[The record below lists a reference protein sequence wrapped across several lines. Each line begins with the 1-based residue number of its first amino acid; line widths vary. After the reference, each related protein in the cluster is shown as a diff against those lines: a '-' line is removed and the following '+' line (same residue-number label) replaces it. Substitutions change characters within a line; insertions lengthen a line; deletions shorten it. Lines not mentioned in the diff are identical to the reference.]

1 MSKKYSRIWAIVAK
15 VRYSESAI
23 LDKAIAQKL
32 IYEFFESKQ
41 SPELAEKHIQTFL
54 GELDNKLDLLEG
66 NPELFPIRRDYFYG
80 KTIHPI
86 RSFSCHWFIV
96 FYVYYK
102 DIDEIVVYFI
112 RSSKSDYSNV
122 INLF

>member
-1 MSKKYSRIWAIVAK
+1 MAK

-32 IYEFFESKQ
+32 IYDFFENKQ

-54 GELDNKLDLLEG
+54 EELDNKLDLLEG
-66 NPELFPIRRDYFYG
+66 NPELFPIRHDYYYG
-80 KTIHPI
+80 KTTRPI
-86 RSFSCHWFIV
+86 RSFTCHWFIV

-102 DIDEIVVYFI
+102 DTDIIMVYFI
-112 RSSKSDYSNV
+112 RSARSDYSNV

>member
-1 MSKKYSRIWAIVAK
+1 MAK
-15 VRYSESAI
+15 IKYSESAI

-32 IYEFFESKQ
+32 IREFFESKQ
-41 SPELAEKHIQTFL
+41 ASELSEKHIIAFL
-54 GELDNKLDLLEG
+54 DELDSKLNLLET
-66 NPELFPIRRDYFYG
+66 NPELYPIRKDYFYG
-80 KTIHPI
+80 KTVRPI
-86 RSFSCHWFIV
+86 RSFTCHWFIV

-102 DIDEIVVYFI
+102 DSDEVIIYFI